1 MFRRAVG
8 RAAKPRTQIHQG
20 IVPTMSSPLIPRRS
34 DHALVTGGPFV
45 PASEAQPMSTAGRS
59 MPQLK
64 TRLHWLMGLRV
75 VVVTLLLGLSLAF
88 QATRGEH
95 VPTFL
100 ALIVF
105 TYAVTLVYAVFL
117 RYLATH
123 QALTVFTWVQVAMD
137 FVLETILVASTGGIE
152 SPFAVLYVITVTVAS
167 LVPRRRVGLVTG
179 SACTL
184 LFGFITAVQYSG
196 LLQSSGWVASSKLA
210 GAEALQTFGV
220 YGLAFLVVGLLS
232 GVLADQ
238 LRLADQSLREK
249 EQGLTRLQVFH
260 ENIVRSISSG
270 VFTTDEAGRITSFN
284 PAAEE
289 VTGYAFQAV
298 QGRSWREVFDWHPN
312 GPPEEQEQ
320 STAVSARF
328 EVECRRA
335 DSSRLVLGM
344 TVSPLHEQGAQRG
357 LVGVFKD
364 LTQIRY
370 LEEEMRRRE
379 WLANLGE
386 MSAGMAHEIRNPLGA
401 LAGAMQ
407 MLRQDV
413 GSDDTSQRLMDIA
426 IREAKRLD
434 NIITEFLQY
443 ARPPALN
450 LREHDLNKVLADTLD
465 LIQHEARSRN
475 GLDIVPKPG
484 AGTLTARVDQDQ
496 LKQVFWNLAVNAF
509 DAMSDGGVLTI
520 TTGSRRVEVEGQRT
534 DVIEIAFQDKGE
546 GIPKQNFDKIF
557 LPFFT
562 TKKEGSGLGLAQV
575 HRIVDLHGGWIKVES
590 DVGNGARF
598 VVCLPRS
605 AETGMRLRHEGRE
618 PWKKF

>member
-1 MFRRAVG
+1 
-8 RAAKPRTQIHQG
+8 
-20 IVPTMSSPLIPRRS
+20 
-34 DHALVTGGPFV
+34 
-45 PASEAQPMSTAGRS
+45 
-59 MPQLK
+59 
-64 TRLHWLMGLRV
+64 MGLRV

-95 VPTFL
+95 VPTFS

-105 TYAVTLVYAVFL
+105 TYAVTLAYAVVL
-117 RYLATH
+117 RYLTTQ
-123 QALTVFTWVQVAMD
+123 QALTVFTWIQVAMD

-196 LLQSSGWVASSKLA
+196 LLQPSGWVASTKLS

-289 VTGYAFQAV
+289 VTGSAFKEV

-312 GPPEEQEQ
+312 GPSEEQDQ
-320 STAVSARF
+320 LTAVSARF

-335 DSSRLVLGM
+335 DGSRLVLGM

-475 GLDIVPKPG
+475 GMIIVPKPA
-484 AGTLTARVDQDQ
+484 AGTLTAQVDQDQ

-509 DAMSDGGVLTI
+509 DAMADGGVLTI
-520 TTGSRRVEVEGQRT
+520 TTGSRRVEVEGHRT

-598 VVCLPRS
+598 VVCLPQS
-605 AETGMRLRHEGRE
+605 AETGVRLRHEGRE
-618 PWKKF
+618 PWKRF